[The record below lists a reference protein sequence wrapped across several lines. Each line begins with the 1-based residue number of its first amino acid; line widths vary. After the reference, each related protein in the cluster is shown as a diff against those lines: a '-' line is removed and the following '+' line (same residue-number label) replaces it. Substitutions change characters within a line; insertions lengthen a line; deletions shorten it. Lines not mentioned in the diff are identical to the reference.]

1 MTEFAP
7 AWYVDSADKLSAWL
21 DRLADAELI
30 AVDTESDS
38 FHHYREK
45 VCLIQMT
52 ACGEDA
58 IIDPLAFDGMQAL
71 ASLFADPRR
80 TKVFHDAGYDLM
92 CLQRDFGFEVAGLFD
107 TMLASR
113 LLGQE
118 KFGLAAILLER
129 FGYEAN
135 KRLQRSDWARRP
147 LTPAQI
153 AYAQHDTHFLPE
165 LVGQLTHEL
174 ETAGRLAW
182 AQEDFARLPEI
193 AARNAARDSRR
204 DPDAFWRMR
213 GVRALSP
220 VARGRIKELYLVR
233 EKIAERLDRPPFKV
247 FGDAVIK
254 ELARKPPQSP
264 DDLPRRGLRR
274 AGVERFGTEIMAA
287 LERATPIQGKPPA
300 GVGRRQRSGRL
311 LDPQARRRYEAL
323 RRLRREKATHLGLDP
338 EVLLGNATL
347 EGVAKHAPA
356 TLDALLEESQFC
368 GWRQPVLAKDV
379 LRLVELDAEQTP
391 AR

>member
-1 MTEFAP
+1 
-7 AWYVDSADKLSAWL
+7 
-21 DRLADAELI
+21 
-30 AVDTESDS
+30 
-38 FHHYREK
+38 
-45 VCLIQMT
+45 
-52 ACGEDA
+52 
-58 IIDPLAFDGMQAL
+58 
-71 ASLFADPRR
+71 
-80 TKVFHDAGYDLM
+80 
-92 CLQRDFGFEVAGLFD
+92 
-107 TMLASR
+107 
-113 LLGQE
+113 
-118 KFGLAAILLER
+118 
-129 FGYEAN
+129 
-135 KRLQRSDWARRP
+135 
-147 LTPAQI
+147 
-153 AYAQHDTHFLPE
+153 
-165 LVGQLTHEL
+165 
-174 ETAGRLAW
+174 
-182 AQEDFARLPEI
+182 
-193 AARNAARDSRR
+193 
-204 DPDAFWRMR
+204 
-213 GVRALSP
+213 
-220 VARGRIKELYLVR
+220 
-233 EKIAERLDRPPFKV
+233 V